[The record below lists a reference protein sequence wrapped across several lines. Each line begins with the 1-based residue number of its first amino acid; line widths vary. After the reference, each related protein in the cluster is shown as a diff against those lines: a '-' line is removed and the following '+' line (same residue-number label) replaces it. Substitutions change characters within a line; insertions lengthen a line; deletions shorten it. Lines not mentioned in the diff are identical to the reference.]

1 MDSDI
6 TRAQQSVQPGDCLA
20 CRVRALRSADMR
32 RVRWLMAASVPLGV
46 LCSAAP
52 VATADEGCGVG
63 MYFDTQTQQCEPWV
77 PVGYDVPAIPV
88 PIPDFNVG
96 LPGVGVGVGGV
107 GVGVNVGVPRIDPAI
122 AAPRLDAPAVAPRLD
137 APALRGGGVP
147 IHGGGRR

>member
-6 TRAQQSVQPGDCLA
+6 TRAQQAVQPGDCLA

-77 PVGYDVPAIPV
+77 PVGFGVPAIPV

-96 LPGVGVGVGGV
+96 LPSVGVGVGIGD
-107 GVGVNVGVPRIDPAI
+107 VNVGVPRIDPAI
-122 AAPRLDAPAVAPRLD
+122 GAPRLGAPGVAAPRLDAPRVA
-137 APALRGGGVP
+137 APA